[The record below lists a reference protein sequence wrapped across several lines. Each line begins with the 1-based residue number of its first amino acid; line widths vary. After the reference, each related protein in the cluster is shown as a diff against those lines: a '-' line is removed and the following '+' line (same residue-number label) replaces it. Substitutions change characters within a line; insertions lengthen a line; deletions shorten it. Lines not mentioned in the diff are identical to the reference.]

1 MTWLTPWLAVW
12 AGAIALPALLILY
25 FLKLKRREV
34 EVSTTLL
41 WKKAIQDLQANAP
54 FQRLRNNIL
63 LLLQMLALLLVLA
76 ALGQPE
82 LRAAA
87 TEATRHVILIDR
99 SASMQATDGGDGRT
113 RLEAAKDEALAFI
126 DGLRDPGVGG
136 GGFLGELFGTATAD
150 EAMVIAFDAAADV
163 LQPFTSDKTALRR
176 AVERVAASDAT
187 TSIDEAL
194 RLAGAYARPEPTEDQ
209 GQSSAA
215 PVAALHLY
223 SDGRIADAE
232 AAIVPAQS
240 LLTYHRVGGGEAGAN
255 AAVTAIRAERAYD
268 NPDLVS
274 VFAGVQRDGDAQALE
289 VELVLDGRTVA
300 VRAVELI
307 PGDAPGDPATGGVVF
322 TINQPRSGLA
332 RVRIVGDDALGVDNE
347 ASIVLPGAQRLA
359 VGLVSGGNLFLQ
371 SALEGLNLS
380 RLVVLTPEQLATP
393 AGRETLDTLDVIVLD
408 GVDVPKVGDAT
419 RPGRYLVLGR
429 VPSMPGLS
437 TGGDEGAGAQVVLDW
452 QRDHPA
458 MELAGLQRLVIGEGE
473 PMTVEA
479 PAVTLAEAERGPVIA
494 EAFDGA
500 ARALVVAFDPAAS
513 TWPFDP
519 GFVLFLASA
528 VQHLG
533 EDESSISGEGLRPG
547 DTLST
552 RLAGNPG
559 EVELESPRGQRLRL
573 VPGAGGVVTYGPLR
587 ETGLYRLRWR
597 GEASAGD
604 VEIGGRIERL
614 IAVNLSDPAE
624 SRIAPVE
631 TLELASRTVEETAG
645 DGEGTRRRRL
655 WPWLLL
661 GALGV
666 VMFEWFIYNRRV
678 AI

>member
-1 MTWLTPWLAVW
+1 MTWLTPWLAIW
-12 AGAIALPALLILY
+12 AGAIVLPALLILY
-25 FLKLKRREV
+25 FLKLKRREM

-63 LLLQMLALLLVLA
+63 LLLQLLALLLVLA

-126 DGLRDPGVGG
+126 DALRDPGVGG
-136 GGFLGELFGTATAD
+136 GGFFGELFGTATAD
-150 EAMVIAFDAAADV
+150 EAMVIAFDATADV
-163 LQPFTSDKTALRR
+163 LQPFTSDKAALRR
-176 AVERVAASDAT
+176 AVERVTPSDAT
-187 TSIDEAL
+187 TTIDEAL
-194 RLAGAYARPEPTEDQ
+194 RLAGAYARPELIEDQ
-209 GQSSAA
+209 GLVTTG

-223 SDGRIADAE
+223 SDGRIADALQ
-232 AAIVPAQS
+232 AVVPAQS
-240 LLTYHRVGGGEAGAN
+240 PLTYHRVGGAEPGAN
-255 AAVTAIRAERAYD
+255 ASVTAIRAERAYD

-274 VFAGVQRDGDAQALE
+274 IFAGVQREADASPVD
-289 VELVLDGRTVA
+289 VELVLDGRVVA
-300 VRAVELI
+300 VRAVDLLE
-307 PGDAPGDPATGGVVF
+307 GTEPGDPATGGVVF
-322 TINQPRSGLA
+322 TINRPRGGLA
-332 RVRIVGDDALGVDNE
+332 RVRIVGDDALAVDNE
-347 ASIVLPGAQRLA
+347 ASVVVPDAQRVA
-359 VGLVSGGNLFLQ
+359 VGLVTSGNLFLQ

-380 RLVVLTPEQLATP
+380 RLVVMTAEEMATP
-393 AGRETLDTLDVIVLD
+393 AGRETLDALDVVVLD
-408 GVDVPKVGDAT
+408 GVDVPTIDDAT
-419 RPGRYLVLGR
+419 RPGRYLVLGLA
-429 VPSMPGLS
+429 PSMPGLAPGD
-437 TGGDEGAGAQVVLDW
+437 GGGGGAQVVLDW

-458 MELAGLQRLVIGEGE
+458 MELAGLQRLVIGEASS
-473 PMTVEA
+473 MAVEA
-479 PAVTLAEAERGPVIA
+479 PAVTLAEGERGPVIA
-494 EAFDGA
+494 EAFDGP
-500 ARALVVAFDPAAS
+500 ARAVVVAFDPAAS

-533 EDESSISGEGLRPG
+533 EDEAAPSGEGLRPG
-547 DTLST
+547 DTLTT
-552 RLAGNPG
+552 RLAGRPS
-559 EVELESPRGQRLRL
+559 EVELVTPRGQTLRL
-573 VPGAGGVVTYGPLR
+573 IPGAGGVVTYGPLR

-597 GEASAGD
+597 GEPGAGD
-604 VEIGGRIERL
+604 TEVGGRIERT
-614 IAVNLSDPAE
+614 IAVNLADPAE
-624 SRIAPVE
+624 SRIAPAE

-645 DGEGTRRRRL
+645 AGDGTRRRRL